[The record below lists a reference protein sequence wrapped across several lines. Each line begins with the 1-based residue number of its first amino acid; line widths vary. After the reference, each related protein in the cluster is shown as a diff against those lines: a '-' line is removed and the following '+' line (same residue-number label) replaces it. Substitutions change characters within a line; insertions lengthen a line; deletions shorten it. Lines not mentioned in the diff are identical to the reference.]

1 MSTEVSEFDWSA
13 PEPPRP
19 GPGAGEPEPEMYQTI
34 LPNGL
39 HIRYSSDE
47 EVEAAARRL
56 DPDNSPRA
64 ALLNALRR
72 KQRER

>member
-1 MSTEVSEFDWSA
+1 
-13 PEPPRP
+13 
-19 GPGAGEPEPEMYQTI
+19 MYQTI